1 MMAWVGVMLFFAKAI
16 DQLEAQ
22 FPFGSKRQR
31 SFVFTGIQVNP
42 DSNGDIRLD
51 STKLN
56 ISKISLELRS
66 PENVAK
72 NHRMLPTI
80 KKSKH

>member
-31 SFVFTGIQVNP
+31 SFVFAF
-42 DSNGDIRLD
+42 R
-51 STKLN
+51 STKIATVTSASTKPN
-56 ISKISLELRS
+56 MSKISVELRF
-66 PENVAK
+66 PEHVAK
-72 NHRMLPTI
+72 NHRMQPTI